1 MEPNTPPTMLDA
13 LAAEAKDIMDLQAQS
28 SRISIEATRK
38 AGLLWK
44 QITAMADTD
53 RQRVVDPDYVPL
65 KRDGVLTAYATS
77 DKTPGDIGDDFDLH
91 WRQVD
96 RMLRRARKEGDP
108 RAAQGDLLRQPA
120 DVAPEVVAPLLPRAR
135 PSEEIHKQP
144 PYKASGPKR
153 DAPTKALSFAEI
165 AVPAEMT
172 KVAPPLDKS
181 PPGLPLCEL
190 DLDDRR
196 VTFEMQSVQLLRI
209 GFRIV
214 HFLNDQ
220 EPKSLNRLLKHLN
233 LPGKRTLD
241 REMKVVRQALEGIG
255 LTVKELLDAEY
266 QLQPFPSA

>member
-13 LAAEAKDIMDLQAQS
+13 LAAEAKDIMDLQAQA

-44 QITAMADTD
+44 QITTMADTE

-120 DVAPEVVAPLLPRAR
+120 DVAPEVVAPVLPRAR
-135 PSEEIHKQP
+135 PTEEIHKQP
-144 PYKASGPKR
+144 AYVPSGPKR
-153 DAPTKALSFAEI
+153 EAKAKPSLPPIPKE
-165 AVPAEMT
+165 AVEEPPPAATE
-172 KVAPPLDKS
+172 KPAS
-181 PPGLPLCEL
+181 GLPLCEL
-190 DLDDRR
+190 DLKDCWL
-196 VTFEMQSVQLLRI
+196 TFEFHRI
-209 GFRIV
+209 KLARMELRIV

-220 EPKSLNRLLKHLN
+220 EPK
-233 LPGKRTLD
+233 TLD
-241 REMKVVRQALEGIG
+241 RMLKHVNLVSKRSLEREMKRLIGRLQEIG
-255 LTVKELLDAEY
+255 LTIEELPGAEY
-266 QLQPFPSA
+266 RLQPYPSA